1 MATGYSWSIARGG
14 SYQPPASNRLGWW
27 AAIAMIGSILLH
39 VAVFFALEKMK
50 VAIRVPQAT
59 ELRTEPVAIRPVD
72 IAPLELPPAL
82 PPEESVKP
90 PENAAALLEEVDL
103 LAALPK
109 DQEIDMKP
117 DVQQAEFA
125 LQMANPAAKGEPN
138 APAAEITSGYE
149 FDSDDLPE
157 IGRQPEQIRPAEVG
171 QLTIDPGAM
180 QADDDKLGK
189 LTDAMIQQ
197 GAGGKVDRSA
207 LNDSASLDELLGLPA
222 NAVVAKKT
230 MLPSDLLFEYN
241 SAELRE
247 SAKVGLMKLALL
259 MDRNPELYCWIEGH
273 TDLIGGDDFNLDL
286 SVRRAAAV
294 KQYLV
299 ESLRMDAS
307 KISTRGFG
315 RYEPL
320 ITQGSVQE
328 QGANRRVEVRMRPSP
343 PTKEQLTIQPQ
354 KAAVVVESP
363 PPKAVELKPQRAI
376 PVEEDAPA
384 PRAMPIEE

>member
-1 MATGYSWSIARGG
+1 MAAGYSWSVARGG
-14 SYQPPASNRLGWW
+14 SYQAPASNRLRWW
-27 AAIAMIGSILLH
+27 AVIAMIGSILLH

-50 VAIRVPQAT
+50 VAIRVEQAT
-59 ELRTEPVAIRPVD
+59 ELRTEPVVIRPSD
-72 IAPLELPPAL
+72 IAPLELPPPPA
-82 PPEESVKP
+82 PEESVKP
-90 PENAAALLEEVDL
+90 PENAAALLEEIDL

-109 DQEIDMKP
+109 DTEIEMKP
-117 DVQQAEFA
+117 DVQEAEFA
-125 LQMANPAAKGEPN
+125 LRMANPAASGEPD

-149 FDSDDLPE
+149 FDFDDLPE
-157 IGRQPEQIRPAEVG
+157 LGRQPEQIKPAEVG

-189 LTDAMIQQ
+189 LTDAMIRQ
-197 GAGGKVDRSA
+197 GAGGKADRGA

-222 NAVVAKKT
+222 NALISKKT
-230 MLPSDLLFEYN
+230 MLPSDLLFDYN

-286 SVRRAAAV
+286 SARRAAAV
-294 KQYLV
+294 RQYLV

-320 ITQGSVQE
+320 VTQGSVE
-328 QGANRRVEVRMRPSP
+328 QQGVNRRVEVRMRPSP
-343 PTKEQLTIQPQ
+343 PTKEQLKIQPQ
-354 KAAVVVESP
+354 KAEVIVEAP
-363 PPKAVELKPQRAI
+363 PPRALEVKPQRAI
-376 PVEEDAPA
+376 PIEEVAPA
-384 PRAMPIEE
+384 PRAMPIAE

>member
-1 MATGYSWSIARGG
+1 
-14 SYQPPASNRLGWW
+14 
-27 AAIAMIGSILLH
+27 MIGSVLLH

-50 VAIRVPQAT
+50 IAIRIEQAA
-59 ELRTEPVAIRPVD
+59 ELRTEPVVIRPTD
-72 IAPLELPPAL
+72 IAPLELPP
-82 PPEESVKP
+82 PTVPEEEIKP

-109 DQEIDMKP
+109 DADIEMKP

-125 LQMANPAAKGEPN
+125 LRMANPIARGEPD
-138 APAAEITSGYE
+138 ATAVEIATGYE
-149 FDSDDLPE
+149 IDSDDLPE
-157 IGRQPEQIRPAEVG
+157 LGRQPEQIKPAEVG

-180 QADDDKLGK
+180 QADDDKLGQ
-189 LTDAMIQQ
+189 LTDAMILQ
-197 GAGGKVDRSA
+197 GAGGKADRGA
-207 LNDSASLDELLGLPA
+207 LNGNASLDELLGLPA
-222 NAVVAKKT
+222 NALISKKT
-230 MLPSDLLFEYN
+230 MLPSDLLFDYN

-294 KQYLV
+294 KEYLV

-320 ITQGSVQE
+320 VTKGSVQQ
-328 QGANRRVEVRMRPSP
+328 QGVNRRVEVRMRPSP
-343 PTKEQLTIQPQ
+343 PTKEQLKVQPK
-354 KAAVVVESP
+354 KAEVVVEAP
-363 PPKAVELKPQRAI
+363 PPKAVELNPQRAI
-376 PVEEDAPA
+376 PVEEEAPA
-384 PRAMPIEE
+384 PRAMPIAE

>member
-1 MATGYSWSIARGG
+1 MATGYSWSVARGG
-14 SYQPPASNRLGWW
+14 SYKPPASNRLGWW
-27 AAIAMIGSILLH
+27 AVIAMIGSILLH

-50 VAIRVPQAT
+50 VAIHVEQAA
-59 ELRTEPVAIRPVD
+59 ELRTEPIVIRPVD
-72 IAPLELPPAL
+72 VAPVEAQPAP

-109 DQEIDMKP
+109 DKEIEMKP
-117 DVQQAEFA
+117 DVQEAEFA
-125 LQMANPAAKGEPN
+125 LRMANPAAKGEPN
-138 APAAEITSGYE
+138 APAAEITSGFE
-149 FDSDDLPE
+149 IDSDDLPE
-157 IGRQPEQIRPAEVG
+157 LGRQPEQIKPAEVG
-171 QLTIDPGAM
+171 QITIDPGAM

-197 GAGGKVDRSA
+197 GAGGKADQGA
-207 LNDSASLDELLGLPA
+207 LNDNASLDDLLGLPA
-222 NAVVAKKT
+222 NALVSKKT

-259 MDRNPELYCWIEGH
+259 MDRNPDLFCWIEGH

-299 ESLRMDAS
+299 DALRMDAS

-320 ITQGSVQE
+320 VTKGSVEE
-328 QGANRRVEVRMRPSP
+328 QGVNRRVEIRMRPSP

-363 PPKAVELKPQRAI
+363 PPKAVEVQPQRAV
-376 PVEEDAPA
+376 PVEDEAPA
-384 PRAMPIEE
+384 PRALPIAE

>member
-1 MATGYSWSIARGG
+1 
-14 SYQPPASNRLGWW
+14 
-27 AAIAMIGSILLH
+27 
-39 VAVFFALEKMK
+39 
-50 VAIRVPQAT
+50 
-59 ELRTEPVAIRPVD
+59 
-72 IAPLELPPAL
+72 
-82 PPEESVKP
+82 
-90 PENAAALLEEVDL
+90 
-103 LAALPK
+103 
-109 DQEIDMKP
+109 MKP

-125 LQMANPAAKGEPN
+125 LRMENPVAKGEPN
-138 APAAEITSGYE
+138 APAAEITSGFE
-149 FDSDDLPE
+149 IDSDLPE
-157 IGRQPEQIRPAEVG
+157 LGRQPEQIKPAEVG
-171 QLTIDPGAM
+171 QITIDPGAM

-197 GAGGKVDRSA
+197 GAGGKA
-207 LNDSASLDELLGLPA
+207 DSGVLKDTASLDELLGLPA
-222 NAVVAKKT
+222 NALMSKKT

-259 MDRNPELYCWIEGH
+259 MDRNPDLFCWIEGH

-299 ESLRMDAS
+299 EALRMDAS

-320 ITQGSVQE
+320 VTSGNREE
-328 QGANRRVEVRMRPSP
+328 QGVNRRVEIRMRPSP

-363 PPKAVELKPQRAI
+363 PPKAIAVQPQCAI
-376 PVEEDAPA
+376 PVEDEAPA
-384 PRAMPIEE
+384 PRALPIAE

>member
-1 MATGYSWSIARGG
+1 MTNGYSWSGTRGG
-14 SYQPPASNRLGWW
+14 SYHPPASNRLGWW
-27 AAIAMIGSILLH
+27 AAMAMLGSLLLH
-39 VAVFFALEKMK
+39 VAVFVALNRMK
-50 VAIRVPQAT
+50 IALHFEQAA
-59 ELRTEPVAIRPVD
+59 ELLTKPVAIRPMDV
-72 IAPLELPPAL
+72 APMEYTPAP
-82 PPEESVKP
+82 PPEESVNP

-109 DQEIDMKP
+109 DKEIEMKP
-117 DVQQAEFA
+117 DVREAEFA
-125 LQMANPAAKGEPN
+125 LRMENPAAKGEPS
-138 APAAEITSGYE
+138 ASVAEVTTGFEI
-149 FDSDDLPE
+149 DSDLPE
-157 IGRQPEQIRPAEVG
+157 LGRQPEQLKPAEIG
-171 QLTIDPGAM
+171 QITIDPGAM

-197 GAGGKVDRSA
+197 GAGGKAERGA
-207 LNDSASLDELLGLPA
+207 LNENTSLDELLGLPA
-222 NAVVAKKT
+222 NALMSKKT

-241 SAELRE
+241 SSELRE
-247 SAKVGLMKLALL
+247 SAKIGLMKLALL
-259 MDRNPELYCWIEGH
+259 MDRNPDLFCWIEGH

-320 ITQGSVQE
+320 VTSGNRDE
-328 QGANRRVEVRMRPSP
+328 QGVNRRVEIRMRPSP
-343 PTKEQLTIQPQ
+343 PTKEQLKIQPQ

-363 PPKAVELKPQRAI
+363 PPKAVEIKPERAM
-376 PVEEDAPA
+376 PVEEEAPA
-384 PRAMPIEE
+384 PRAMPVQE

>member
-1 MATGYSWSIARGG
+1 MATGYSWSVTRGG

-27 AAIAMIGSILLH
+27 AVVAMIGSLLLH

-50 VAIRVPQAT
+50 VAIHVEQAA
-59 ELRTEPVAIRPVD
+59 ELRTEPVLIRPVD
-72 IAPLELPPAL
+72 VAPLEVPPAP

-109 DQEIDMKP
+109 DKEIEMKP
-117 DVQQAEFA
+117 DVQEAAFA
-125 LQMANPAAKGEPN
+125 LRMENPVAKGEPT
-138 APAAEITSGYE
+138 AQAAEITSGFE
-149 FDSDDLPE
+149 IDSDLPE
-157 IGRQPEQIRPAEVG
+157 LGRQPEQIKPAEVG
-171 QLTIDPGAM
+171 QITIDHGAM

-197 GAGGKVDRSA
+197 GAGGKADRGA
-207 LNDSASLDELLGLPA
+207 LNDNASLDDLLGLPA
-222 NAVVAKKT
+222 NALVSKKT

-259 MDRNPELYCWIEGH
+259 MDRNPELFCWIEGH

-299 ESLRMDAS
+299 DALRMDAS

-320 ITQGSVQE
+320 VTKGNVDE
-328 QGANRRVEVRMRPSP
+328 QGVNRRVEIRMRPSP

-363 PPKAVELKPQRAI
+363 PPKAVEVQPQRAI
-376 PVEEDAPA
+376 PIKEEAPA
-384 PRAMPIEE
+384 PRALPVAE

>member
-1 MATGYSWSIARGG
+1 MATGYSWSVARGG
-14 SYQPPASNRLGWW
+14 SYQPPASSRLGWW

-50 VAIRVPQAT
+50 VGIRVEQAA
-59 ELRTEPVAIRPVD
+59 ELRTEPVVIRPAD
-72 IAPLELPPAL
+72 IAPLEIPP
-82 PPEESVKP
+82 PPDAEESIKP

-109 DQEIDMKP
+109 DQEIEMRP
-117 DVQQAEFA
+117 DVQEAEFA
-125 LQMANPAAKGEPN
+125 LQMANPAARGEPN

-149 FDSDDLPE
+149 MDFDDLPE
-157 IGRQPEQIRPAEVG
+157 LGREPTQIRPAEIG
-171 QLTIDPGAM
+171 QLTVDPGAM
-180 QADDDKLGK
+180 QADDDKLGQ
-189 LTDAMIQQ
+189 LTDAMIRQ
-197 GAGGKVDRSA
+197 GAGGKADRGA
-207 LNDSASLDELLGLPA
+207 LNDSASLDDLLGLPA
-222 NAVVAKKT
+222 NALVSKKT

-273 TDLIGGDDFNLDL
+273 TDLIGGDDYNLEL

-320 ITQGSVQE
+320 VTKGGVEE

-343 PTKEQLTIQPQ
+343 PTKEQLTIRPQ
-354 KAAVVVESP
+354 KAEVVVESP
-363 PPKAVELKPQRAI
+363 PPRAVELKPQRAI
-376 PVEEDAPA
+376 PVEDQTPA

>member
-1 MATGYSWSIARGG
+1 MATGYSWSVARGG

-27 AAIAMIGSILLH
+27 AVIAMIGSILLH

-50 VAIRVPQAT
+50 VAIHVEQAA
-59 ELRTEPVAIRPVD
+59 ELRTEPIVIRPVD
-72 IAPLELPPAL
+72 VAPVEAQPAP

-109 DQEIDMKP
+109 DQEIEMKP
-117 DVQQAEFA
+117 DVQEAEFA
-125 LQMANPAAKGEPN
+125 LRMANPAAKGEPN
-138 APAAEITSGYE
+138 APAAEITSGFE
-149 FDSDDLPE
+149 IDSDDLPE
-157 IGRQPEQIRPAEVG
+157 LGRQPEQIKPAEVG
-171 QLTIDPGAM
+171 QITIDPGAM

-197 GAGGKVDRSA
+197 GAGGKADRGA
-207 LNDSASLDELLGLPA
+207 LNDNASLDDLLGLPA
-222 NAVVAKKT
+222 NALVSKKT

-259 MDRNPELYCWIEGH
+259 MDRNPELFCWIEGH

-299 ESLRMDAS
+299 EALRMDAS

-320 ITQGSVQE
+320 ITKGSVGE
-328 QGANRRVEVRMRPSP
+328 QGVNRRVEIRMRPSP

-363 PPKAVELKPQRAI
+363 PPKAVEVLPQRAV
-376 PVEEDAPA
+376 PVEDEAPA
-384 PRAMPIEE
+384 PRALPIAE

>member
-1 MATGYSWSIARGG
+1 MATGYSWSVARGG
-14 SYQPPASNRLGWW
+14 SYQPAASNRLGWW
-27 AAIAMIGSILLH
+27 AVIAMVGSILLH

-50 VAIRVPQAT
+50 VAIHVEQAA
-59 ELRTEPVAIRPVD
+59 ELRTEPIVIRPVD
-72 IAPLELPPAL
+72 VAPVEAQPAP

-109 DQEIDMKP
+109 DKEIEMKP
-117 DVQQAEFA
+117 DIQQAEFA
-125 LQMANPAAKGEPN
+125 LRMENPVAKGEPN
-138 APAAEITSGYE
+138 APAAEITSGFE
-149 FDSDDLPE
+149 IDSDLPE
-157 IGRQPEQIRPAEVG
+157 LGRQPEQIKPAEVG
-171 QLTIDPGAM
+171 QITIDPGAM

-197 GAGGKVDRSA
+197 GAGGKADRGA
-207 LNDSASLDELLGLPA
+207 LNDNASLDDLLGLPA
-222 NAVVAKKT
+222 NALVSKKT

-259 MDRNPELYCWIEGH
+259 MDRNPELFCWIEGH

-299 ESLRMDAS
+299 EALRMDAS

-320 ITQGSVQE
+320 VTSGSVGE
-328 QGANRRVEVRMRPSP
+328 QGVNRRVEIRMRPSP

-363 PPKAVELKPQRAI
+363 PPKAIAVQPQRAI
-376 PVEEDAPA
+376 PVEDEAPA
-384 PRAMPIEE
+384 PRALPIAE

>member
-1 MATGYSWSIARGG
+1 
-14 SYQPPASNRLGWW
+14 
-27 AAIAMIGSILLH
+27 
-39 VAVFFALEKMK
+39 VFFALEKMK
-50 VAIRVPQAT
+50 VAIHVEQAA
-59 ELRTEPVAIRPVD
+59 ELRTEPIVIRPVD
-72 IAPLELPPAL
+72 VAPVEAQPAP

-109 DQEIDMKP
+109 DKEIEMKP
-117 DVQQAEFA
+117 DVQEAEFA
-125 LQMANPAAKGEPN
+125 LRMANPAAKGEPN
-138 APAAEITSGYE
+138 APAAEITSGFE
-149 FDSDDLPE
+149 IDSDDLPE
-157 IGRQPEQIRPAEVG
+157 LGRQPEQIKPAEVG
-171 QLTIDPGAM
+171 QITIDPGAM

-197 GAGGKVDRSA
+197 GAGGKADRGA
-207 LNDSASLDELLGLPA
+207 LNDNASLDDLLGLPA
-222 NAVVAKKT
+222 NALVSKKT

-259 MDRNPELYCWIEGH
+259 MDRNPELFCWIEGH

-299 ESLRMDAS
+299 EALRMDAS

-320 ITQGSVQE
+320 VTSGSVEE
-328 QGANRRVEVRMRPSP
+328 QGVNRRVEIRMRPSP

-363 PPKAVELKPQRAI
+363 PPKAIAVQPQRAI
-376 PVEEDAPA
+376 PVEDEAPA
-384 PRAMPIEE
+384 PRALPIAE

>member
-1 MATGYSWSIARGG
+1 MANGFSWSGARGS
-14 SYQPPASNRLGWW
+14 SYHPPASNRLGWW
-27 AAIAMIGSILLH
+27 AALAMLGSILLH
-39 VAVFFALEKMK
+39 IGVFVALNRMKIALHFE
-50 VAIRVPQAT
+50 QAT
-59 ELRTEPVAIRPVD
+59 ELLTKPVAIRPMD
-72 IAPLELPPAL
+72 AAPVEYPPA
-82 PPEESVKP
+82 PPPDESVKP
-90 PENAAALLEEVDL
+90 PTNAAALLEEVDL

-109 DQEIDMKP
+109 DKEIEMKP
-117 DVQQAEFA
+117 DVQEAEFA
-125 LQMANPAAKGEPN
+125 LRMENPVAKGEPN
-138 APAAEITSGYE
+138 APAAEITSGFE
-149 FDSDDLPE
+149 IDSDLPE
-157 IGRQPEQIRPAEVG
+157 LGRQPEQIKPAEVG
-171 QLTIDPGAM
+171 QITIDPGAM

-197 GAGGKVDRSA
+197 GAGGKADRGA
-207 LNDSASLDELLGLPA
+207 LNDNASLDDLLGLPA
-222 NAVVAKKT
+222 NALVSKKT

-259 MDRNPELYCWIEGH
+259 MDRNPALFCWIEGH

-286 SVRRAAAV
+286 SARRAAAV

-299 ESLRMDAS
+299 EALRMDAS

-320 ITQGSVQE
+320 VTKGSVEE
-328 QGANRRVEVRMRPSP
+328 QGVNRRVEIRMRPSP

-363 PPKAVELKPQRAI
+363 PPKAVEVQPQRAV
-376 PVEEDAPA
+376 PVEDEAPA
-384 PRAMPIEE
+384 PRALPIAE